1 MGPAARNG
9 SAGRK
14 GAAASTSRA
23 GLHWPAHGTATTP
36 PLKPAQPKPD
46 PAPQV
51 PDAALA
57 ALTGLSRLSA
67 LKLSG
72 LWSIGDKGLEA
83 VGRLTGL
90 TSLALHSPLRA
101 TAAGLGALTG
111 LSRLEALTLTLPQG
125 AGPGAVA
132 RLALALPRL
141 RTLECGCPGFGDACC
156 EALAGDAA
164 KRGALAALRV
174 HDAPALTARG
184 LAALRAMPALRAVA
198 LDGCGGV
205 AAGALLGQGLLPPG
219 LRALALRGQAFS
231 NMFAGGVLERPV
243 CAGTLVS
250 LDLSGCAD
258 LADRELRKV
267 AGFLPGLQELTLT
280 GCAAVTD
287 SGLSGLT
294 LLAGLR
300 VLSAGGTRA
309 AGAFAEPLAALTGLT
324 ALSLRGCGALAEA
337 GVRAHLPLLVGL
349 QELDLSEC
357 RGVTDAGVIAL
368 ASSLTSLGLLNV
380 QGCKGITR
388 QVLPFVPHW
397 LRLAHS
403 LG

>member
-1 MGPAARNG
+1 MQSPR
-9 SAGRK
+9 R
-14 GAAASTSRA
+14 R
-23 GLHWPAHGTATTP
+23 LPAHPPTP
-36 PLKPAQPKPD
+36 CPAL
-46 PAPQV
+46 QV

-57 ALTGLSRLSA
+57 ALAGLSHLSC

-72 LWSIGDKGLEA
+72 LWSVGDRGLEA
-83 VGRLTGL
+83 LGRLTGL

-101 TAAGLGALTG
+101 TAAGLRALSG
-111 LSRLEALTLTLPQG
+111 LTKLEALTLTLPQDV
-125 AGPGAVA
+125 GPGAVA
-132 RLALALPRL
+132 GLALALPLL

-156 EALAGDAA
+156 EALADDAA
-164 KRGALAALRV
+164 KRATLATLRV

-184 LAALRAMPALRAVA
+184 LAALRRMPALASLA

-205 AAGALLGQGLLPPG
+205 AGGALLGQGLLPPE

-231 NMFAGGVLERPV
+231 NMFAGGVVERPP
-243 CAGTLVS
+243 CASTLAA

-267 AGFLPGLQELTLT
+267 AGFLPGLRELTLT

-287 SGLSGLT
+287 
-294 LLAGLR
+294 AGLAALT
-300 VLSAGGTRA
+300 VLQDLRALAAGGTRA
-309 AGAFAEPLAALTGLT
+309 AGTFAEPLAALTGLT
-324 ALSLRGCGALAEA
+324 ALSLRGCVALGEGA
-337 GVRAHLPLLVGL
+337 VRTQLPLLEGL

-357 RGVTDAGVIAL
+357 RGVTDAGVVAL
-368 ASSLTSLGLLNV
+368 ATSLTSLGLLNV
-380 QGCKGITR
+380 QGCKGVTR